1 MSPIRTVDDAF
12 GPTLDEVIV
21 AALRRAARP
30 ARSAICP
37 VCEGTMRRLGEAA
50 ADALAAA
57 PLICGECGSS
67 IEDAEPAHAQLQ
79 LVA

>member
-1 MSPIRTVDDAF
+1 MTHMRTVDEAF
-12 GPTLDEVIV
+12 GPTLDEVLV

-37 VCEGTMRRLGEAA
+37 VCDGTMRRP
-50 ADALAAA
+50 ADGDG
-57 PLICGECGSS
+57 PLVCGECGSS
-67 IEDAEPAHAQLQ
+67 IEDVQHDQLR

>member
-1 MSPIRTVDDAF
+1 MTRMRTVDDAF
-12 GPTLDEVIV
+12 GPTLDEVLV

-37 VCEGTMRRLGEAA
+37 VCDGTMRTPSNGGG
-50 ADALAAA
+50 
-57 PLICGECGSS
+57 PLVCGECGSS
-67 IEDAEPAHAQLQ
+67 IADAETAHDQLR

>member
-1 MSPIRTVDDAF
+1 MSHMRTVDDAF
-12 GPTLDEVIV
+12 GPTLDEVLV

-37 VCEGTMRRLGEAA
+37 VCDGTMRRPSDSGSL
-50 ADALAAA
+50 L
-57 PLICGECGSS
+57 CGECGSS
-67 IEDAEPAHAQLQ
+67 IEDAETAHDQLR

>member
-1 MSPIRTVDDAF
+1 MTRMRTVDETF
-12 GPTLDEVIV
+12 GPTLDEVLV

-37 VCEGTMRRLGEAA
+37 ICDGTMRRPPDGSSL
-50 ADALAAA
+50 L
-57 PLICGECGSS
+57 CGDCGSS
-67 IEDAEPAHAQLQ
+67 IDDAETAHDQLR